1 MPKKLGIDLGTANT
15 LVFVPKKGVII
26 NEPSVV
32 AVSRDDN
39 RILAVGNEAKEMLGR
54 SPDFIV
60 VTRPMRDG
68 VIANYRVT
76 EAMLRYFIRKASGPI
91 SFFKPEVIISVPA
104 GITSTE
110 RRAVIEAAISAG
122 AKAAYIVKE
131 PLLAAIGAGLPVQNS
146 SGHLVVN
153 IGGGTSEVAVIAL
166 SGIVTWASVRV
177 AGDKIDRAIVD
188 YIKHSHNVAIGE
200 RTAEEV
206 KILIGAAVESS
217 ENSVAEIRGRDLVDG
232 LPKTIEVTTN
242 DIVHAISDE
251 LHDILRTV
259 KQVLAQTPPELSAD
273 ILDKG
278 MMLSGGGALLRGI
291 GEFLSHG
298 TGISATVAPEPLFCV
313 AKGTGHVLN
322 NLELYKR
329 AVMTKR

>member
-1 MPKKLGIDLGTANT
+1 MPRKIGIDLGTANT
-15 LVFVPKKGVII
+15 LVFIPKRGIVI
-26 NEPSVV
+26 NEPTVV
-32 AVSRDDN
+32 AVAKDDN
-39 RILAVGNEAKEMLGR
+39 KILAVGNEAKEMLGR

-68 VIANYRVT
+68 VIANFRVT
-76 EAMLRYFIRKASGPI
+76 EAMLRYFIRKASGAV

-110 RRAVIEAAISAG
+110 RRAVIEAALSAG

-131 PLLAAIGAGLPVQNS
+131 PLLAAIGAGIPVQQS
-146 SGHLVVN
+146 SGQLVVN
-153 IGGGTSEVAVIAL
+153 IGGGTSEVAVISL

-177 AGDKIDRAIVD
+177 AGDKLDRAIVE
-188 YIKHSHNVAIGE
+188 YIKRNHNVAIGE
-200 RTAEEV
+200 RTAEEI
-206 KILIGAAVESS
+206 KILIGAAVEGK
-217 ENSVAEIRGRDLVDG
+217 ENGVAEIRGRDLVDG
-232 LPKTIEVTTN
+232 LPKTIKITTN
-242 DIVHAISDE
+242 DIVHAITDE
-251 LHDILRTV
+251 LHDILRAV
-259 KQVLAQTPPELSAD
+259 RQVLSQTPPELSAD

-278 MMLSGGGALLRGI
+278 MVLSGGGAMLRGI
-291 GEFLSHG
+291 DEFLSRA

-313 AKGTGHVLN
+313 AKGTGEVLN